1 MTAESLSNI
10 TSTNSVDGVTCENIG
25 TDKEITP
32 ESAKTIA
39 DNEIRS
45 QEAPRDNIKEQ
56 FTLLFNK
63 NLELLKSKPLELCHN
78 TTRIDK

>member
-1 MTAESLSNI
+1 MTTESLNNV
-10 TSTNSVDGVTCENIG
+10 TSTNAIDHVTCENIR

-32 ESAKTIA
+32 KSTKTIA
-39 DNEIRS
+39 DNEILS